1 MASTVGHLWAN
12 VTFARQPFDGLPAG
26 SGCCTTLYPD
36 FHSFTFAHSNQA
48 PGTHADHQPV
58 GRTAAALQPDPARTW
73 PASILAEL
81 HGVPWR
87 QRPGADRRIPPPVW
101 LGCQLLGTRLPW
113 RQGRGQRL
121 PGAAYSAG
129 HYFLERRP
137 AALPQ
142 RTGAIRIFK
151 EAPTRP
157 RTRALCPT
165 ATIGRSRR
173 TCWTKTE
180 DYQKERC
187 WGWGSDIVG
196 RLERSNVPTFSYQ
209 FTSLARP

>member
-137 AALPQ
+137 AAFPQ

-151 EAPTRP
+151 KHPPAPEPGLHARQRLLGDHGVRVGPKRKIAKRRGVGVGEVNSFSSWQVGTFQ
-157 RTRALCPT
+157 RA
-165 ATIGRSRR
+165 
-173 TCWTKTE
+173 
-180 DYQKERC
+180 
-187 WGWGSDIVG
+187 
-196 RLERSNVPTFSYQ
+196 NV
-209 FTSLARP
+209 